1 MLFQQFTEAA
11 QLYEVGLFYDRAAAV
26 CLKANA
32 CAKVGELLEK
42 VKSPKIH
49 IQYGKIMEKE
59 KKYKIA
65 VQVSSLHGY
74 ALRFHDFSVT
84 RKDETM
90 ITKSDYYLTH

>member
-1 MLFQQFTEAA
+1 MDIETPIIFQQYTEAA

-32 CAKVGELLEK
+32 WAKVGELLDH

-59 KKYKIA
+59 KKYKVA
-65 VQVSSLHGY
+65 VKVGFEQI
-74 ALRFHDFSVT
+74 
-84 RKDETM
+84 M
-90 ITKSDYYLTH
+90 